1 MPVTCLYTGSLAA
14 EVKKSGHEWLGTFY
28 ELVQAGLARV
38 SRLPGMNDGDLA
50 DFSRLDEL
58 LVSSGVGVFDERLFV
73 LVVGKHTVIFVR
85 ALVTGGAAGCVDAG
99 IV

>member
-1 MPVTCLYTGSLAA
+1 MPVTCLYTGSL
-14 EVKKSGHEWLGTFY
+14 VH

-58 LVSSGVGVFDERLFV
+58 LVSTGIDVLDERLFV
-73 LVVGKHTVIFVR
+73 LVVGKHAFVFVR